1 MKKYEEIY
9 EEVKRRLSY
18 KRFNH
23 CICTMKRAEEYAK
36 KYKQDQEKIKLV
48 ALTHDI
54 AREIK
59 KEDIPNILRKYNVRL
74 DEMEK
79 YNVNL
84 SHSKIGAQICKKEFG
99 FDNQM
104 CNAIRFHTTGRENMS
119 MMEKILF
126 VADATGEDRH
136 YENTEKI
143 YKLALKNIDLAIIEI
158 IKDTIQDLSNKKRK
172 IHLNTIKTYN
182 YYIKI

>member
-59 KEDIPNILRKYNVRL
+59 KEVANESLEFYVMNDYEGEREMDYAGEITGGPLDIDIDTY
-74 DEMEK
+74 D
-79 YNVNL
+79 
-84 SHSKIGAQICKKEFG
+84 F
-99 FDNQM
+99 
-104 CNAIRFHTTGRENMS
+104 NA
-119 MMEKILF
+119 
-126 VADATGEDRH
+126 V
-136 YENTEKI
+136 
-143 YKLALKNIDLAIIEI
+143 
-158 IKDTIQDLSNKKRK
+158 
-172 IHLNTIKTYN
+172 
-182 YYIKI
+182 